1 MKTSGWRPPSNP
13 PSFLSTWL
21 FFQQPFAFLLPT
33 LPQSTLTPGPS
44 RPKRRGTPPDIQNIK
59 KEVHI
64 CRENYIVTED
74 SPKQVTNSLPKAL
87 FCIPWDTRQFML
99 SVSEGGTF
107 AGGGEGPRC
116 LFLFLFS
123 FLFSFPL
130 GQKGRKM
137 EMEPDRKKEE
147 RKEMRKGTQ
156 SETSG

>member
-1 MKTSGWRPPSNP
+1 
-13 PSFLSTWL
+13 
-21 FFQQPFAFLLPT
+21 
-33 LPQSTLTPGPS
+33 
-44 RPKRRGTPPDIQNIK
+44 
-59 KEVHI
+59 
-64 CRENYIVTED
+64 
-74 SPKQVTNSLPKAL
+74 
-87 FCIPWDTRQFML
+87 ML

-147 RKEMRKGTQ
+147 RKEMRRGTQ